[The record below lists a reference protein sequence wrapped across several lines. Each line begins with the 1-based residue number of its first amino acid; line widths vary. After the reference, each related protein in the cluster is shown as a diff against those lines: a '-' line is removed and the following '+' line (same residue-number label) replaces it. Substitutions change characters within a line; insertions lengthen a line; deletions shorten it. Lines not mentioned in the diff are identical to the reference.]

1 VALFTALIPCLVLA
15 RTTLVSREAKEL
27 LEEQDMNLMREKR
40 EADSQDNAAV
50 LFNLNPLDN
59 MLPTDEA
66 RGAKAASVEL
76 NQFDQL
82 EKLAKVV
89 EGEEE
94 NKNEPRL
101 EKSLLNTF
109 PFNQHH
115 DGDHHGDHGNHGDHH
130 GHHGD
135 HGDHVD
141 HGERHGEHDGHHDSE
156 YSSASLDRSASSAPL
171 RDGQGSSAPL
181 RNRLSNRVKN
191 VVANQVRQQLGQPG
205 FGFRQPSNS
214 FQSRQG
220 QSGSTFPFGSVAN
233 KFRNDEDEEQDGDGV
248 GSGTGLNLDDTDVS
262 FNIIGQAAAQDED
275 VKGGRKCIDKVMM
288 VEVTEYDDVITCDH
302 SYDKRSTPILSLSS
316 SPSS

>member
-1 VALFTALIPCLVLA
+1 MSQIDMYPWQTDVILSVQVALFTALIPCLVLA
-15 RTTLVSREAKEL
+15 RTTLVSREDKEL
-27 LEEQDMNLMREKR
+27 LEQQDMNLMREKR
-40 EADSQDNAAV
+40 EADSEDNAAV

-94 NKNEPRL
+94 KKNEPRL

-115 DGDHHGDHGNHGDHH
+115 DGPHHGDHENHGDHH

-141 HGERHGEHDGHHDSE
+141 HGERHGEHDGHQDSE

-191 VVANQVRQQLGQPG
+191 VVANQV
-205 FGFRQPSNS
+205 FRQHL
-214 FQSRQG
+214 F
-220 QSGSTFPFGSVAN
+220 
-233 KFRNDEDEEQDGDGV
+233 
-248 GSGTGLNLDDTDVS
+248 NL
-262 FNIIGQAAAQDED
+262 
-275 VKGGRKCIDKVMM
+275 R
-288 VEVTEYDDVITCDH
+288 VETHATIH
-302 SYDKRSTPILSLSS
+302 QIS
-316 SPSS
+316 